1 MILAAIDIGSNAT
14 KLKIVEHKK
23 GKYKT
28 LEEII
33 YPLSLGKSVFECK
46 KIDAK
51 QRDALIKC
59 LRHFQKL
66 MTEYGVEHYRALAT
80 GVFRNA
86 QNGQII
92 TELIYRQ
99 INLKVEIVEE
109 SIERFLTYISLKD
122 ILPNYFEMRSEGT
135 LLIEVGSSSSEII
148 VYNKNKMMRNYE
160 IHIGTFSM
168 KELIYNIR
176 RDSLNVPQILENY
189 IYASTENLQNY
200 LIRKKMRHFVIL
212 GTNIKH
218 LHQLFGDKDTGFS
231 ADRFQDVVDKLNA
244 RDKGLKKAL
253 QRAGLNYDEILSA
266 MTIYSQFFKHT
277 DAELISVPDVNLRDG
292 IVRSIVENTFD
303 YDRKV
308 VFTQDILKAAK
319 QIAKRHHSTMS
330 HINQVERF
338 VVKIFDAF
346 KEEEKLT
353 EKDLL
358 LMRLVAILHETG
370 KFSKQV
376 NYHEATYYAILN
388 ASLLGVS
395 QDMLYQAAQISNYF
409 FYFSQGS
416 ALLHRTFETNTKN
429 IKLGLLIALA
439 DALDKSKLAQITIK
453 RITLD
458 EKRLTI
464 TIKKQSKAFF
474 EKWTARA
481 LNEHFSEILARDVL
495 LEEQVS

>member
-1 MILAAIDIGSNAT
+1 MILGAIDIGSHAT
-14 KLKIVEHKK
+14 KLKIVEYKK
-23 GKYKT
+23 EKYKT

-33 YPLSLGKSVFECK
+33 YPLSLGKSVFESK

-51 QRDALIKC
+51 HRDALIKC
-59 LRHFQKL
+59 LKHFQSL
-66 MTEYGVEHYRALAT
+66 MIDYGVEHYRALAT

-86 QNGQII
+86 RNGQIVI
-92 TELIYRQ
+92 ELILRQ

-122 ILPNYFEMRSEGT
+122 ILPDYFEMRRQGM

-148 VYNKNKMMRNYE
+148 VYNNNKMMRNYE
-160 IHIGTFSM
+160 IHIGTLSM

-176 RDSLNVPQILENY
+176 RDSLNVPQILEDY

-212 GTNIKH
+212 GTHIKR
-218 LHQLFGDKDTGFS
+218 LHQLFGDKPKGFS
-231 ADRFQDVVDKLNA
+231 AACFNEIVDKLNT
-244 RDKGLKKAL
+244 RDKGLKKTL
-253 QRAGLNYDEILSA
+253 EREGLNYDEILSS
-266 MTIYSQFFKHT
+266 MTIYSQFVKHT
-277 DAELISVPDVNLRDG
+277 EADFISVPDVNLRDG
-292 IVRSIVENTFD
+292 ILRSLVENTFD

-319 QIAKRHHSTMS
+319 QIAKRHHSTAS
-330 HINQVERF
+330 HINQVDKF

-346 KEEEKLT
+346 KKEEKLS

-358 LMRLVAILHETG
+358 LMRLVSILHETG

-376 NYHEATYYAILN
+376 NYNQATYHAILN

-416 ALLHRTFETNTKN
+416 EIVNRSYKTSTKN

-439 DALDKSKLAQITIK
+439 DALDKSKLAHITIK
-453 RITLD
+453 NIKLEKKHLRIV
-458 EKRLTI
+458 
-464 TIKKQSKAFF
+464 IKKQSNAFF
-474 EKWTARA
+474 EKWTVRA
-481 LNEHFSEILARDVL
+481 LNQHFSEILARDVV
-495 LEEQVS
+495 LEEHAS